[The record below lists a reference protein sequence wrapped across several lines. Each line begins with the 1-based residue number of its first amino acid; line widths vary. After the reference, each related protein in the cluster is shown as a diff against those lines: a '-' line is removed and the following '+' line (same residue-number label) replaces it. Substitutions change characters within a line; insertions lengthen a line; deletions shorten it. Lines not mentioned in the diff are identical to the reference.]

1 MATTIGEATIKLTF
15 DNKELDKSA
24 DKAQSKVKSFLGTLG
39 TTAKIGGKFL
49 AGAFIAAGAATA
61 KLAGDAVNAY
71 KDFEQ
76 LSGGM
81 KKIFDGVDYDQI
93 AEDASKA
100 YESMNISAAE
110 YMEQMAGVG
119 ATFAQTM
126 GDQKGYDT
134 AKRGMQ
140 ALADYA
146 SGTGRSVDVLMDKY
160 QAITRSASGYL
171 SIADQFAGI
180 LPQTTTDFLKQAQ
193 EAGYLSGKYKKLT
206 EVPVAE
212 YQEAITK
219 MIEDGVGK
227 MGLLGNTAEETDK
240 TISGSIAGLKAQWNN
255 TLNALVSGEDIEGNI
270 DRLVDSI
277 IKVVDNL
284 TPAFEAALNGIATLV
299 EKGVP
304 IIAERLPSMLEKT
317 LPGIVSAAVT
327 VITAITGVLPDL
339 APVLADG
346 LSVLVSELV
355 PYLPQIIGSLVQAI
369 VIFFVEGWKKE
380 FDMIGGFLAPVLDKL
395 RNDIMIVV
403 TYLRQQLY
411 ILTTWVRV
419 NVINPISAF
428 FTGLWNGIKT
438 GVQAMANAVRN
449 IFSTIV
455 GFIKAPINAI
465 IDGVNKILG
474 KINGIKIPDW
484 VPGIGGAHTNF
495 ATIPKLAQGGIAT
508 RATGAMIGEAGTE
521 AVIPLER
528 NTGNW
533 AGLLASAIRDEFE
546 SEEMTI
552 GGGMTVYMTNN
563 INNNLDA
570 DEIGQRLM
578 TSIRRAA

>member
-15 DNKELDKSA
+15 DNKSLDKSA
-24 DKAQSKVKSFLGTLG
+24 TQAESKVKSVLSSLG
-39 TTAKIGGKFL
+39 TTAKVAGKIIG
-49 AGAFIAAGAATA
+49 AGMTVAAAATA
-61 KLAGDAVNAY
+61 KLAGDAVAAY

-81 KKIFDGVDYDQI
+81 KKIFDEVNYDKI

-110 YMEQMAGVG
+110 YMKQMAGVG

-146 SGTGRSVDVLMDKY
+146 SGTGKSVDTLMEKY

-193 EAGYLSGKYKKLT
+193 EAGYLSDQYKKLT

-219 MIEDGVGK
+219 MIEDGVDK
-227 MGLLGNTAEETDK
+227 MGLLGNTAEETAK
-240 TISGSIAGLKAQWNN
+240 TISGSIAGLKSQWNN

-304 IIAERLPSMLEKT
+304 MIAERLPSMLEKT
-317 LPGIVSAAVT
+317 LPSIATAAVA
-327 VITAITGVLPDL
+327 VVTAITNVLPTL
-339 APVLADG
+339 APVLADS
-346 LSVLVSELV
+346 LSVLVEELV
-355 PYLPQIIGSLVQAI
+355 PYLPQIIGSLMQAI
-369 VIFFVEGWKKE
+369 LTFWFEGWKHTFE
-380 FDMIGGFLAPVLDKL
+380 TFGEMFSVAWETYGGIAMDAINKIKAWLLQAGLWVYHNVLQPVG
-395 RNDIMIVV
+395 
-403 TYLRQQLY
+403 
-411 ILTTWVRV
+411 
-419 NVINPISAF
+419 AF
-428 FTGLWNGIKT
+428 FNGLWNGVKAGAQ
-438 GVQAMANAVRN
+438 GVGNAIRS
-449 IFSTIV
+449 IFGAIV
-455 GFIKAPINAI
+455 GFVKAPINAI

-474 KINGIKIPDW
+474 KINSVTIPDW
-484 VPGIGGAHTNF
+484 VPGIGGSHTNF
-495 ATIPKLAQGGIAT
+495 ATIPRLAQGGIAT
-508 RATGAMIGEAGTE
+508 RATGAMIGEAGAE

-533 AGLLASAIRDEFE
+533 AGLLSQTLADTFEERDL
-546 SEEMTI
+546 TA
-552 GGGMTVYMTNN
+552 GGGITVYMTNE

-570 DEIGQRLM
+570 DEIGRRLL

>member
-24 DKAQSKVKSFLGTLG
+24 ATAKGKVNSALKTLG
-39 TTAKIGGKFL
+39 TTAKVAGKIIG
-49 AGAFIAAGAATA
+49 AGMTVAAAATA

-81 KKIFDGVDYDQI
+81 KKIFDEVDYDQI
-93 AEDASKA
+93 AADASKA
-100 YESMNISAAE
+100 YETMNISAAE

-146 SGTGRSVDVLMDKY
+146 SGTGKSVDVLMDKY

-227 MGLLGNTAEETDK
+227 MGLLGNTAEETAK
-240 TISGSIAGLKAQWNN
+240 TISGSIAGLKSQWNN
-255 TLNALVSGEDIEGNI
+255 TLNALVSGDDIEGNI

-304 IIAERLPSMLEKT
+304 MIAERLPSMLEKT
-317 LPGIVSAAVT
+317 LPSIATAAVAI
-327 VITAITGVLPDL
+327 VTAITNVLPTL
-339 APVLADG
+339 APVLADS
-346 LSVLVSELV
+346 LSVLIEELV
-355 PYLPQIIGSLVQAI
+355 PYLPQIIGSLMQAI
-369 VIFFVEGWKKE
+369 LTFWVEGWKHTFE
-380 FDMIGGFLAPVLDKL
+380 IFGEMFSVAFETYGGIAMDAINKIKAWLLQAGLWVYHNVLQPVG
-395 RNDIMIVV
+395 
-403 TYLRQQLY
+403 
-411 ILTTWVRV
+411 
-419 NVINPISAF
+419 AF
-428 FTGLWNGIKT
+428 FNGLWNGIKAGAQ
-438 GVQAMANAVRN
+438 GVGNAIRS
-449 IFSTIV
+449 IFGAIV
-455 GFIKAPINAI
+455 GFVKAPINAI

-484 VPGIGGAHTNF
+484 VPGIGGAHTSF

-508 RATGAMIGEAGTE
+508 RATNAVIGEAGRE
-521 AVIPLER
+521 AVIPLEQ

-533 AGLLASAIRDEFE
+533 AGLLAGAIRDEFDR
-546 SEEMTI
+546 EEMTL
-552 GGGMTVYMTNN
+552 GDGMTIYMTNN

>member
-1 MATTIGEATIKLTF
+1 MAISIGEAVIKLGF
-15 DNKELDKSA
+15 DDS
-24 DKAQSKVKSFLGTLG
+24 SVKKTLGKLG
-39 TTAKIGGKFL
+39 TTAKIGGKL
-49 AGAFIAAGAATA
+49 IGAGIAAAASGVAALSTA
-61 KLAGDAVNAY
+61 AVGAY

-81 KKIFDGVDYDQI
+81 QKIFDEMDYAKI

-100 YESMNISAAE
+100 YESMNISASE
-110 YMEQMAGVG
+110 YMKQMSGVG
-119 ATFAQTM
+119 AVFAQTM
-126 GDQKGYDT
+126 GDEKGYNT
-134 AKRGMQ
+134 ARKGMQ

-146 SGTGRSVDVLMDKY
+146 SGTGKSVDLLMEKY

-193 EAGYLSGKYKKLT
+193 KAGYLSDKYKKLT

-212 YQEAITK
+212 YQQAITE
-219 MIEDGVGK
+219 MIEDGVEK
-227 MGLLGNTAEETDK
+227 MGLLGNTAQETYK
-240 TISGSIAGLKAQWNN
+240 TISGSIAGLKSQWQN
-255 TLNALVSGEDIEGNI
+255 TLVAIATGEDIEGNI
-270 DRLVDSI
+270 NKLADSFLH
-277 IKVVDNL
+277 VVDNL
-284 TPAFEAALNGIATLV
+284 GPAFESAINGVATLI

-304 IIAERLPSMLEKT
+304 MIAEKLPGLLEKT
-317 LPGIVSAAVT
+317 LPGLASAAVA
-327 VITAITGVLPDL
+327 VITAITEVLPTL

-346 LSVLVSELV
+346 LSVLIEELV

-369 VIFFVEGWKKE
+369 GTFWLEGWKHTFE
-380 FDMIGGFLAPVLDKL
+380 TFSEIFSVAFETYGGIAMDAINKIKAWLFQAGLWVYHNVLQPVG
-395 RNDIMIVV
+395 
-403 TYLRQQLY
+403 
-411 ILTTWVRV
+411 
-419 NVINPISAF
+419 AF
-428 FTGLWNGIKT
+428 FNGLWNGIKAGAQ
-438 GVQAMANAVRN
+438 GVGNAIRS
-449 IFSTIV
+449 IFGAIV
-455 GFIKAPINAI
+455 GFVKAPINAI

-495 ATIPKLAQGGIAT
+495 ATLPKLAQGGIAT
-508 RATGAMIGEAGTE
+508 RATNAVIGEAGTE
-521 AVIPLER
+521 AVIPLEQ

-533 AGLLASAIRDEFE
+533 AGLLAGAIRDEFE
-546 SEEMTI
+546 GEEMTL

>member
-24 DKAQSKVKSFLGTLG
+24 ATAKGKVNSALKTLG
-39 TTAKIGGKFL
+39 TTAKVAGKIIG
-49 AGAFIAAGAATA
+49 AGMTVAAAATA
-61 KLAGDAVNAY
+61 KLAGDAVVAY

-81 KKIFDGVDYDQI
+81 KKIFDEVDYDQI

-146 SGTGRSVDVLMDKY
+146 SGTGKSVDLLMEKY

-193 EAGYLSGKYKKLT
+193 EAGYLSGEYKKLT

-227 MGLLGNTAEETDK
+227 MGLLGNTAEETAK
-240 TISGSIAGLKAQWNN
+240 TISGSIAGLKSQWNN

-304 IIAERLPSMLEKT
+304 MIAERLPGMLEKT
-317 LPGIVSAAVT
+317 LPSIATAAVAI
-327 VITAITGVLPDL
+327 VTAITNVLPTL
-339 APVLADG
+339 APVLADS
-346 LSVLVSELV
+346 LSVLVEELV
-355 PYLPQIIGSLVQAI
+355 PYLPQIIGSLMQAI
-369 VIFFVEGWKKE
+369 LTFWVEGWKHTFE
-380 FDMIGGFLAPVLDKL
+380 IFGEMFSVAFETYGGIAMDAINKIKAWLYQAGLWVYHNVLQPVG
-395 RNDIMIVV
+395 
-403 TYLRQQLY
+403 
-411 ILTTWVRV
+411 
-419 NVINPISAF
+419 AF
-428 FTGLWNGIKT
+428 FNGLWNGIKAGAQ
-438 GVQAMANAVRN
+438 GVGNAIRS
-449 IFSTIV
+449 IFGAIV
-455 GFIKAPINAI
+455 GFVKAPINAI

>member
-1 MATTIGEATIKLTF
+1 MAISIGEAVIKLGF
-15 DNKELDKSA
+15 DDS
-24 DKAQSKVKSFLGTLG
+24 SVKKTLGNLG
-39 TTAKIGGKFL
+39 TTAKIGGKL
-49 AGAFIAAGAATA
+49 IGAGMTVAAAATA

-81 KKIFDGVDYDQI
+81 QKIFDEMDYAKI

-126 GDQKGYDT
+126 GDAKGYET

-146 SGTGRSVDVLMDKY
+146 SGTGKSVDLLMDKY

-193 EAGYLSGKYKKLT
+193 EAGYLSDKYKKLT

-227 MGLLGNTAEETDK
+227 MGLLGNTAEETAK
-240 TISGSIAGLKAQWNN
+240 TISGSIAGLKSQWNN

-304 IIAERLPSMLEKT
+304 MIAERLPGMLEKT
-317 LPGIVSAAVT
+317 LPSIATAAVAI
-327 VITAITGVLPDL
+327 VTAITNVLPTL
-339 APVLADG
+339 APVLADS
-346 LSVLVSELV
+346 LSVLVEELV
-355 PYLPQIIGSLVQAI
+355 PYLPQIIGSLIQAI
-369 VIFFVEGWKKE
+369 GTFWLEGWKHTFE
-380 FDMIGGFLAPVLDKL
+380 TFGEIFSVAWETYGGIAMDAINKIKAWLFQAGLWVYHNVLQPVG
-395 RNDIMIVV
+395 
-403 TYLRQQLY
+403 
-411 ILTTWVRV
+411 
-419 NVINPISAF
+419 AF
-428 FTGLWNGIKT
+428 FNGLWNGIKAGAQ
-438 GVQAMANAVRN
+438 GVGNAIRS
-449 IFSTIV
+449 IFGAIV
-455 GFIKAPINAI
+455 GFVKAPINAI
-465 IDGVNKILG
+465 IDGVNRILG

-495 ATIPKLAQGGIAT
+495 ATLPKLAQGGIAT
-508 RATGAMIGEAGTE
+508 RATNAIIGEAGTE
-521 AVIPLER
+521 AVIPLEQ

-533 AGLLASAIRDEFE
+533 AGLLAGAIRDEFE

-552 GGGMTVYMTNN
+552 GGGMTIYMTNN

>member
-24 DKAQSKVKSFLGTLG
+24 ATAKGKVNSALKTLG
-39 TTAKIGGKFL
+39 TTAKVAGKIIGTGMTV
-49 AGAFIAAGAATA
+49 AAAATA
-61 KLAGDAVNAY
+61 KLAGDAVAAY

-81 KKIFDGVDYDQI
+81 KKIFDEVDYDQI

-119 ATFAQTM
+119 AVFAQTM

-134 AKRGMQ
+134 AKMGMQ

-146 SGTGRSVDVLMDKY
+146 SGTGKSVDLLMEKY

-193 EAGYLSGKYKKLT
+193 EAGYLSDKYKKLT

-227 MGLLGNTAEETDK
+227 MGLLGNTAEETAK
-240 TISGSIAGLKAQWNN
+240 TISGSIAGLKSQWNN

-304 IIAERLPSMLEKT
+304 MIAERLPGMLEKT
-317 LPGIVSAAVT
+317 LPSIATAAVAI
-327 VITAITGVLPDL
+327 VTAITNVLPTL
-339 APVLADG
+339 APVLADS
-346 LSVLVSELV
+346 LSVLVEELV
-355 PYLPQIIGSLVQAI
+355 PYLPQIIGSLMQAI
-369 VIFFVEGWKKE
+369 LTFWVEGWKHTFE
-380 FDMIGGFLAPVLDKL
+380 IFGEMFSVAFETYGGIAMDAINKIKAWLFQAGLWVYHNVLQPVG
-395 RNDIMIVV
+395 
-403 TYLRQQLY
+403 
-411 ILTTWVRV
+411 
-419 NVINPISAF
+419 AF
-428 FTGLWNGIKT
+428 FNGLWNGVKAGAQ
-438 GVQAMANAVRN
+438 GVGNAIRS
-449 IFSTIV
+449 IFGAIV
-455 GFIKAPINAI
+455 GFVKAPINAI

>member
-1 MATTIGEATIKLTF
+1 MAISIGEAVIKLGF
-15 DNKELDKSA
+15 DDS
-24 DKAQSKVKSFLGTLG
+24 SVKKTLGKLG
-39 TTAKIGGKFL
+39 TTAKIGGKL
-49 AGAFIAAGAATA
+49 IGAGIAAAASGVAALSTA
-61 KLAGDAVNAY
+61 AVGAY

-81 KKIFDGVDYDQI
+81 KKIFDEMDYAKI

-100 YESMNISAAE
+100 YESMNISASE
-110 YMEQMAGVG
+110 YMKQMSGVG
-119 ATFAQTM
+119 AVFAQTM
-126 GDQKGYDT
+126 GDEKGYNT
-134 AKRGMQ
+134 AKKGMQ

-146 SGTGRSVDVLMDKY
+146 SGTGKSVDLLMEKY

-193 EAGYLSGKYKKLT
+193 KAGYLSDKYKKLT

-212 YQEAITK
+212 YQQAITE
-219 MIEDGVGK
+219 MIEDGVEK
-227 MGLLGNTAEETDK
+227 MGLLGNTAQETYK
-240 TISGSIAGLKAQWNN
+240 TISGSIAGLKSQWQN
-255 TLNALVSGEDIEGNI
+255 TLVAIATGEDIEGNI
-270 DRLVDSI
+270 NKLADSFLH
-277 IKVVDNL
+277 VVDNL
-284 TPAFEAALNGIATLV
+284 GPAFESAINGVATLI

-304 IIAERLPSMLEKT
+304 MIAEKLPGLLEKT
-317 LPGIVSAAVT
+317 LPGLASAAVA
-327 VITAITGVLPDL
+327 VITAITEVLPTL

-346 LSVLVSELV
+346 LSVLIEELV

-369 VIFFVEGWKKE
+369 GTFWLEGWKHTFE
-380 FDMIGGFLAPVLDKL
+380 TFSEIFSVAFETYGGIAMDAINKIKAWLFQAGLWVYHNVLQPVG
-395 RNDIMIVV
+395 
-403 TYLRQQLY
+403 
-411 ILTTWVRV
+411 
-419 NVINPISAF
+419 AF
-428 FTGLWNGIKT
+428 FNGLWNGIKAGAQ
-438 GVQAMANAVRN
+438 GVGNAIRS
-449 IFSTIV
+449 IFGAIV
-455 GFIKAPINAI
+455 GFVKAPINAI

-495 ATIPKLAQGGIAT
+495 ATLPKLAQGGIAT
-508 RATGAMIGEAGTE
+508 RATNAVIGEAGTE
-521 AVIPLER
+521 AVIPLEQ

-533 AGLLASAIRDEFE
+533 AGLLAGAIRDEFE
-546 SEEMTI
+546 GEEMTL

>member
-1 MATTIGEATIKLTF
+1 MAISIGEAVIKLGF
-15 DNKELDKSA
+15 DDS
-24 DKAQSKVKSFLGTLG
+24 SVKKTLGKLG
-39 TTAKIGGKFL
+39 TTAKIGGKLIGAGL
-49 AGAFIAAGAATA
+49 AAAASGVAAVSGA
-61 KLAGDAVNAY
+61 AVNAY

-81 KKIFDGVDYDQI
+81 QKIFDEMDYNKI
-93 AEDASKA
+93 AEDASRA
-100 YESMNISAAE
+100 YESMNISASE
-110 YMEQMAGVG
+110 YMKQMSGVG
-119 ATFAQTM
+119 AVFAQTM
-126 GDQKGYDT
+126 GDARGYET

-146 SGTGRSVDVLMDKY
+146 SGTGKSVDLLMEKY

-193 EAGYLSGKYKKLT
+193 EAGYLSDKYKKLT

-227 MGLLGNTAEETDK
+227 MKLLGNTSEETAK
-240 TISGSIAGLKAQWNN
+240 TISGSIAGLKSQWQN
-255 TLNALVSGEDIEGNI
+255 TLVALTTGDDIEGNI
-270 DRLVDSI
+270 NRLVDSFI
-277 IKVVDNL
+277 HVVDNL
-284 TPAFEAALNGIATLV
+284 GPAFEGAINGIATLI
-299 EKGVP
+299 ERGVP
-304 IIAERLPSMLEKT
+304 IIAEKLPGLLEKT
-317 LPGIVSAAVT
+317 LPGIASAAVS

-339 APVLADG
+339 APVLADA
-346 LSVLVSELV
+346 LSVLVAELV

-369 VIFFVEGWKKE
+369 VVFFVEGWKKE
-380 FDMIGGFLAPVLDKL
+380 FDMIGNFLAPVLDKL

-403 TYLRQQLY
+403 TYFRQQLH

-428 FTGLWNGIKT
+428 FTGLWNGVKA
-438 GVQAMANAVRN
+438 GAQGLANAIRS
-449 IFSTIV
+449 IFSTIAGIV
-455 GFIKAPINAI
+455 KAPINGI
-465 IDGVNKILG
+465 ISGINKVISG
-474 KINGIKIPDW
+474 INKLKIPDW
-484 VPGIGGAHTNF
+484 VPGIGGASANI
-495 ATIPKLAQGGIAT
+495 ATIPTLAQGGIAT
-508 RATGAMIGEAGTE
+508 RATNAIIGEAGRE
-521 AVIPLER
+521 AVIPLEQ

-533 AGLLASAIRDEFE
+533 AGLLAGAIRDEFE
-546 SEEMTI
+546 REEMTL
-552 GGGMTVYMTNN
+552 GDGMTIYMTNN

>member
-1 MATTIGEATIKLTF
+1 MAISIGEAVIKLGF
-15 DNKELDKSA
+15 DDS
-24 DKAQSKVKSFLGTLG
+24 SVKKTLGKLG
-39 TTAKIGGKFL
+39 TTAKIGGKL
-49 AGAFIAAGAATA
+49 IGAGIAAAASGVAALSTA
-61 KLAGDAVNAY
+61 AVGAY

-81 KKIFDGVDYDQI
+81 QKIYDEMDYAKI

-100 YESMNISAAE
+100 YESMNISASE
-110 YMEQMAGVG
+110 YMKQMSGVG
-119 ATFAQTM
+119 AVFAQTM
-126 GDQKGYDT
+126 GDERGYNT
-134 AKRGMQ
+134 ARKGMQ

-146 SGTGRSVDVLMDKY
+146 SGTGKSVDLLMEKY

-193 EAGYLSGKYKKLT
+193 KAGYLSDKYKKLT

-212 YQEAITK
+212 YQQAITE
-219 MIEDGVGK
+219 MIEDGVEK
-227 MGLLGNTAEETDK
+227 MGLLGNTAQETYK
-240 TISGSIAGLKAQWNN
+240 TISGSIAGLKSQWQN
-255 TLNALVSGEDIEGNI
+255 TLVAIATGEDIEGNI
-270 DRLVDSI
+270 NKLADSFLH
-277 IKVVDNL
+277 VVDNL
-284 TPAFEAALNGIATLV
+284 GPAFESAINGVATLI

-304 IIAERLPSMLEKT
+304 MIAEKLPGLLEKT
-317 LPGIVSAAVT
+317 LPGLASAAVA
-327 VITAITGVLPDL
+327 VITAITEVLPTL

-346 LSVLVSELV
+346 LSVLIEELV

-369 VIFFVEGWKKE
+369 GTFWLEGWKHTFE
-380 FDMIGGFLAPVLDKL
+380 TFREIFSVAFETYGGIAMDAINKIKAWLFQAGLWVYHNVLQPVG
-395 RNDIMIVV
+395 
-403 TYLRQQLY
+403 
-411 ILTTWVRV
+411 
-419 NVINPISAF
+419 AF
-428 FTGLWNGIKT
+428 FNGLWNGIKAGAQ
-438 GVQAMANAVRN
+438 GVGNAIRS
-449 IFSTIV
+449 IFGAIV
-455 GFIKAPINAI
+455 GFVKAPINAI